1 VCSNYGEENSFLSTI
16 RVIHP
21 AVVVR
26 QDRAATSNQIM
37 PTAQHVL
44 VGDHVGK
51 KHTEVWS
58 QHALHAILLNRES
71 SNESTGS
78 ASGLSTHSCSR
89 KNADEEEFWGTLL
102 VSETHAPDLKDEH
115 EHDQSARC
123 RPEDDYGV
131 VLCLPGFGRVKEVIS
146 PRATRTWS
154 RVQSV
159 KGEFVRKASSAL
171 SYSKELLRTQRD
183 LACTKVTAAF
193 RPKSAD
199 EIDQEQLMKLFEHAI
214 KVGSVVV
221 VSGHEEVTW

>member
-1 VCSNYGEENSFLSTI
+1 
-16 RVIHP
+16 
-21 AVVVR
+21 
-26 QDRAATSNQIM
+26 M

-44 VGDHVGK
+44 VGRLARDS
-51 KHTEVWS
+51 S
-58 QHALHAILLNRES
+58 QSGVQQREHW
-71 SNESTGS
+71 ERKRLVYT
-78 ASGLSTHSCSR
+78 LMLR